1 MLHFGKVPA
10 ELERKIRA
18 FDPVPGAWTLLNGEA
33 LKIPAMMPF
42 LSATP
47 GRTDWPGA
55 TVGQHNDEV
64 LGELLGYSS
73 DERQTLSRDGVI

>member
-1 MLHFGKVPA
+1 
-10 ELERKIRA
+10 
-18 FDPVPGAWTLLNGEA
+18 
-33 LKIPAMMPF
+33 
-42 LSATP
+42 
-47 GRTDWPGA
+47 DWPGA

>member
-1 MLHFGKVPA
+1 MLKDPHFNARGLFEEVQ
-10 ELERKIRA
+10 
-18 FDPVPGAWTLLNGEA
+18 VNGEA

-64 LGELLGYSS
+64 LGELLGYSN